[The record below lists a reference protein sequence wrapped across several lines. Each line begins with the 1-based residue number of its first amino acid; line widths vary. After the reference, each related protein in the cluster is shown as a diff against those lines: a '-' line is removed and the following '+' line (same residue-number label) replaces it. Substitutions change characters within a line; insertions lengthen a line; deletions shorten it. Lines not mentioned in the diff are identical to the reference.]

1 MPRQVFFTMLIEAAL
16 VAFTVFALVQP
27 FASLKPKQT
36 ETRSIGL
43 QFVGL
48 VLLCITFCWSVVFG
62 CVLALNEITFR
73 L

>member
-1 MPRQVFFTMLIEAAL
+1 MLVEAVL

-27 FASLKPKQT
+27 FAFMKPKQT
-36 ETRSIGL
+36 ERRTVGL
-43 QFVGL
+43 QMVGL
-48 VLLCITFCWSVVFG
+48 VLLCITFCWSVIFG